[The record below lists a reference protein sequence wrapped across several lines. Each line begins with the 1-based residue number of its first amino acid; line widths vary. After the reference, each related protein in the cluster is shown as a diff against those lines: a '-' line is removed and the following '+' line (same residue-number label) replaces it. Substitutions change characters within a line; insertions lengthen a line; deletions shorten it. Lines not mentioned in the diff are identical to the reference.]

1 MSPDAD
7 GGGRTTPRTDRVSTI
22 TRVERIRHARAVRRY
37 LVQIPYFLVLLGL
50 LVAAVL
56 VVFDRWRRGAFVF
69 GSALLLGALLRA
81 LIPTS
86 RAGLLQVRSRFFD
99 VAAMATVGTL
109 ILWLAT
115 SIDPLGTD

>member
-1 MSPDAD
+1 MSSGSGAD
-7 GGGRTTPRTDRVSTI
+7 DRPGSLQ
-22 TRVERIRHARAVRRY
+22 RLRRARRLRRY
-37 LVQIPYFLVLLGL
+37 LVQIPYLLVVLGL

-56 VVFDRWRRGAFVF
+56 VLFDRWRRGAFVF
-69 GSALLLGALLRA
+69 GSALMIGAVLRA

-86 RAGLLQVRSRFFD
+86 RAGLLQVRGRFFD
-99 VAAMATVGTL
+99 VAAMATVGAL

>member
-1 MSPDAD
+1 MTS
-7 GGGRTTPRTDRVSTI
+7 GGIEPRT
-22 TRVERIRHARAVRRY
+22 ERLRRARHLRAY
-37 LVQIPYFLVLLGL
+37 LVQVPYLLVLLAG

-56 VVFDRWRRGAFVF
+56 VLFDRWRRGAFVF
-69 GSALLLGALLRA
+69 GSALLLASLLRA

-86 RAGLLQVRSRFFD
+86 RAGLLQVRGRFFD
-99 VAAMATVGTL
+99 VVATAAVGAT

>member
-1 MSPDAD
+1 MTAD
-7 GGGRTTPRTDRVSTI
+7 RATAQRADRI
-22 TRVERIRHARAVRRY
+22 HRIRILRSY
-37 LVQIPYFLVLLGL
+37 LVQIPYLIVVLAFAVG
-50 LVAAVL
+50 AVL

-69 GSALLLGALLRA
+69 GSALILGAVLRA

-86 RAGLLQVRSRFFD
+86 RVGLLQVRSRFAD
-99 VAAMATVGTL
+99 VAGMATLGVL